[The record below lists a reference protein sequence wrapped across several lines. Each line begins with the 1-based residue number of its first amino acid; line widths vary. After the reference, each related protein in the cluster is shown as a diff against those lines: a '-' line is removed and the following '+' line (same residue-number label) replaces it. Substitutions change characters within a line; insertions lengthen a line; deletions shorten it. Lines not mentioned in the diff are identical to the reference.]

1 MVILNGSKV
10 AESILYEISLRIQ
23 ELKGEGKRIPRLDM
37 IIVGDD
43 YGSIKYVGMKERAVK
58 QVGMLREVHHLDE
71 NIDTEDLLGLT
82 DSLNKDPN
90 VDGYMIQLPLPSH
103 IGKNRVLQSIA
114 PDKDV
119 DGLTPTN
126 LGKLFQKD
134 RTGIPPATPVG
145 IMKLLEY
152 YNIKLLG
159 KNVVILGASS
169 IIGKPL
175 AAMMLEKNATVT
187 ICNSHTLNTQDVAR
201 TADILI
207 SATGK
212 PLLIKGNYLKPG
224 CVVID
229 VGSNKHPETGKL
241 VGDVDWDSV
250 QGIPSHITPVPGG
263 VGPMTIACLML
274 NLMNC
279 YENGNRQEN

>member
-43 YGSIKYVGMKERAVK
+43 YGSIKYVGMKERTVN
-58 QVGMLREVHHLDE
+58 QVGMLGEVHHLDG

-187 ICNSHTLNTQDVAR
+187 ICNSHTLKTQDVAR

>member
-1 MVILNGSKV
+1 MVILDGKKV
-10 AESILYEISLRIQ
+10 SESILYEISLRIQ
-23 ELKGEGKRIPRLDM
+23 ELKGQGRRLPRLDM
-37 IIVGDD
+37 ILVGND
-43 YGSIKYVGMKERAVK
+43 YGSIKYVGMKERTVK
-58 QVGMLREVHHLDE
+58 QVGMLGEVHHLDE
-71 NIDTEDLLGLT
+71 SIGTDDLLDLIK
-82 DSLNKDPN
+82 SLNNDAN

-103 IGKNRVLQSIA
+103 IDKNIILESIN
-114 PDKDV
+114 PKKDI

-145 IMKLLEY
+145 ILKLLEE

-159 KNVVILGASS
+159 RKVVILGASS

-175 AAMMLEKNATVT
+175 AAMMLEKSATVT
-187 ICNSHTLNTQDVAR
+187 ICNSNTLNTQDIAR

-212 PLLIKGNYLKPG
+212 PQLIKGSFLKPN
-224 CVVID
+224 CVLVD

-241 VGDVDWDSV
+241 VGDVDWESIK
-250 QGIPSHITPVPGG
+250 GIPSHITPVPGG
-263 VGPMTIACLML
+263 VGPMTISCLLL
-274 NLMNC
+274 NLMRC
-279 YENGNRQEN
+279 YENVN

>member
-1 MVILNGSKV
+1 MVILDGKRVS
-10 AESILYEISLRIQ
+10 ESILYEISLRIQ
-23 ELKGEGKRIPRLDM
+23 ELKGQGKRIPRLDM
-37 IIVGDD
+37 IIVGSD
-43 YGSIKYVGMKERAVK
+43 YGSIKYVEMKEKTAK
-58 QVGMLREVHHLDE
+58 EVGMIGEVHHLGEDIE
-71 NIDTEDLLGLT
+71 TRDLLELT
-82 DSLNKDPN
+82 NSLNNDVS
-90 VDGYMIQLPLPSH
+90 VDGYMIQLPLPTH
-103 IGKNRVLQSIA
+103 IDKNMVLQSIS

-145 IMKLLEY
+145 IMKLLEE
-152 YNIKLLG
+152 YNIKFLG
-159 KNVVILGASS
+159 RNVVILGASS

-187 ICNSHTLNTQDVAR
+187 ICNSHTLNTQDISR
-201 TADILI
+201 TADILV

-212 PLLIKGNYLKPG
+212 PLLIKDDFLKPE
-224 CVVID
+224 CVVVD

-241 VGDVDWDSV
+241 VGDVDWESV
-250 QGIPSHITPVPGG
+250 QGIPSYITPVPGG

-279 YENGNRQEN
+279 YENGNR

>member
-1 MVILNGSKV
+1 VVILNGSKV

-43 YGSIKYVGMKERAVK
+43 YGSIKYVGMKERTVK
-58 QVGMLREVHHLDE
+58 QVGMLGEVHHLDE
-71 NIDTEDLLGLT
+71 NIDTKDLLGLT

-103 IGKNRVLQSIA
+103 IDKGLVLNSIN
-114 PDKDV
+114 PHKDV

-145 IMKLLEY
+145 IMNLLEY

-212 PLLIKGNYLKPG
+212 PLLIKGNYLKLG
-224 CVVID
+224 CVVVD

-241 VGDVDWDSV
+241 VGDVDWDTV

-279 YENGNRQEN
+279 YEYGNRQEN